1 MIIKTLSTFLNNLV
15 NQKKIIIA
23 YSGGVDSHVLLHALA
38 SMRKDFPELHLS
50 ALHVNHQLQD
60 DADRWSVHCKNICKA
75 LNVPLQTIKAEVKP
89 EKGESLEAVA
99 RTKRYEI
106 FAERLPENAY
116 LLTAHHQDDQAETV
130 LLQLLRGAGVKGLS
144 AMALQMPF
152 AKGFLARP
160 LLSIGQAEVVE
171 YAEQAAL
178 SWVDDHSNHD
188 VAYHRNYLRHT
199 VMPLLKKIRPGA
211 AQAMSRSAQHC
222 STASALLEEFAAD
235 DFKQA
240 SITDKC
246 LSAEKLKTLADNRQV
261 NVMRYWLQA
270 QGCVLPSTIKMQHIL
285 QDLIASRYDAKP
297 EITWGEVS
305 LRRVKDEIF
314 VVKK

>member
-1 MIIKTLSTFLNNLV
+1 MIIKTLVTFLNNLSS
-15 NQKKIIIA
+15 QKKVVIA

-38 SMRKDFPELHLS
+38 SMREDFPELHLS
-50 ALHVNHQLQD
+50 AIHVNHQLQN
-60 DADRWSVHCKNICKA
+60 DADHWRVHCENVCNA
-75 LNVPLQTIKAEVKP
+75 LHIPLQAIEAEVKP

-116 LLTAHHQDDQAETV
+116 LLTAHHQDDQAETI

-152 AKGFLARP
+152 ARGFLARP
-160 LLSIGQAEVVE
+160 LLSVSQEEVVE
-171 YAEQAAL
+171 YAKQAAL

-199 VMPLLKKIRPGA
+199 VMPLLKKMRPGA
-211 AQAMSRSAQHC
+211 AQAMSRSAKHC
-222 STASALLEEFAAD
+222 STASALLEAFAAD
-235 DFKQA
+235 DLKQM
-240 SITDKC
+240 SITDKR

-261 NVMRYWLQA
+261 NVLRYWLQS
-270 QGCVLPSTIKMQHIL
+270 QGCVLPSTVKMQHIL

-305 LRRVKDEIF
+305 LQRVKDEIF